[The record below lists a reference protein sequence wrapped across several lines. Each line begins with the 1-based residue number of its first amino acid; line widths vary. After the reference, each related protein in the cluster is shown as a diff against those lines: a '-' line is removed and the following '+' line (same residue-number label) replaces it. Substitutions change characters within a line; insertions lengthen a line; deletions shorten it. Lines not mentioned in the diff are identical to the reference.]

1 MGSSNFVLYK
11 TEKFIFICFDN
22 NCVIV
27 DKMSLYFTISY
38 PLWMT
43 NAVHMKSVIKTPA
56 LDVF

>member
-11 TEKFIFICFDN
+11 TEKFVFICFDD

-27 DKMSLYFTISY
+27 DKMSLYFAISY

-43 NAVHMKSVIKTPA
+43 NAVHIITAIKTPD